1 MYTQSINEL
10 NAASM
15 YVWTKFESVFLN
27 YVNLCKRRAT
37 RITAFPK
44 NYYPENSRFPNFETQ
59 LQIPTTTGDPPFR
72 RRRRRRLLR
81 LRQCGAA
88 VEAMGVKNLW
98 DILDSCKQ
106 KLPLN
111 HLQ

>member
-1 MYTQSINEL
+1 VQE
-10 NAASM
+10 ACHAD
-15 YVWTKFESVFLN
+15 
-27 YVNLCKRRAT
+27 RR
-37 RITAFPK
+37 I
-44 NYYPENSRFPNFETQ
+44 PEKLGLPRKQPFFSNFETQ

-81 LRQCGAA
+81 LRQCGVA